1 MLGWASSTGASME
14 DCSQCAAPFVY
25 NATSD
30 QAQSVTR
37 NQARVKRARRS
48 SLSLSLSLS
57 KRLSGLRQL
66 GPLGLT
72 NPAKPSKTVS

>member
-1 MLGWASSTGASME
+1 MRRAVRLQRDERSGPE
-14 DCSQCAAPFVY
+14 C
-25 NATSD
+25 N
-30 QAQSVTR
+30 AQSSAGEAGPEVI
-37 NQARVKRARRS
+37 
-48 SLSLSLSLS
+48 SLS